1 MADVARHAGV
11 SLGTVSNVLNNPK
24 IVTDETRERVQQA
37 ITELGFVRN
46 KSARSLVRGHPD
58 TIGFVIVD
66 VGNSF
71 FLDIARGVEEELD
84 QHNFR
89 LLLANSDVDQAKQ
102 DDYIA
107 LFAETTVAGLLLAPL
122 DGPLDAARTARSGGL
137 PVVQVNWPGDDDSCG
152 VVADE
157 EHGGYIAAQHLLE
170 RGRTRLA
177 FAGGPFTLSAVADRL
192 AGAQRAVAEVP
203 GATLETIE
211 TPRITVRG
219 GTALGEELMQRSARD
234 RPDGLVAASDA
245 LGSGAIQVL
254 RLGGV
259 SVPEDI
265 AVVGYDNN
273 HFSHDSPVPMTSVGQ
288 PGHEMGATAA
298 RMLLEEIS
306 SLREHQHRTV
316 KFEPV
321 LYERQSTPPR

>member
-1 MADVARHAGV
+1 M
-11 SLGTVSNVLNNPK
+11 
-24 IVTDETRERVQQA
+24 
-37 ITELGFVRN
+37 
-46 KSARSLVRGHPD
+46 
-58 TIGFVIVD
+58 
-66 VGNSF
+66 
-71 FLDIARGVEEELD
+71 
-84 QHNFR
+84 
-89 LLLANSDVDQAKQ
+89 
-102 DDYIA
+102 
-107 LFAETTVAGLLLAPL
+107 
-122 DGPLDAARTARSGGL
+122 
-137 PVVQVNWPGDDDSCG
+137 VQVNWRGDEDSCG

-219 GTALGEELMQRSARD
+219 GTALGEELMRRSARD

-321 LYERQSTPPR
+321 LYERQSTPAL